1 MYGLQNKLLE
11 KSKSMLLELV
21 KKGFA
26 LLKAA
31 LDKFKIQ
38 TEEIDYITA
47 QADNVFSEYMENG
60 LYDKIDSVCED
71 DLFDRIVDYSI
82 NSAEYD
88 IDEYITSL
96 LDERTDFLDAD
107 RQAVMSFFHKIR
119 EIIVAAQIRYGIKDP
134 ENKVLSKQIQAVQ
147 ASLDATAKIEEY
159 RTRNDCLIG
168 IIACKIDDPRT
179 RELSELP
186 ENCLLNL
193 NPYINSFDDVQAIIS
208 KIENFKNNLNN
219 VTTYKVKLACNYSLA
234 YLTGAV
240 FTQKTSNLVFIN
252 RDNEWSIGEAD
263 KIQLNCK
270 TIQKNN
276 SGSINVA
283 ITVGTTSYIDD
294 DVLVFIGEDTGLFS
308 IHYGSHIQTSGQF
321 NAIGNEITKRLK
333 KIAKN
338 NSGPINLFYRGPV
351 EIMFL
356 LGQKSND
363 FGRCTIYE
371 YGFKERDIQ
380 KRTYEK
386 GITF

>member
-1 MYGLQNKLLE
+1 MCNLQNNLIE
-11 KSKSMLLELV
+11 KTKDMFLELV
-21 KKGFA
+21 KKGFE

-31 LDKFKIQ
+31 LVKFKVQ
-38 TEEIDYITA
+38 AEEIEYITA
-47 QADNVFSEYMENG
+47 EADNIFSLYMENG
-60 LYDKIDSVCED
+60 WYDKIDRICED
-71 DLFDRIVDYSI
+71 DLFDNIVDYSL

-88 IDEYITSL
+88 IDKYITSL
-96 LDERTDFLDAD
+96 LDERKDFLYED
-107 RQAVMSFFHKIR
+107 RQAVLSFFHEIR
-119 EIIVAAQIRYGIKDP
+119 KIIVAAQIRYGIKDP

-147 ASLDATAKIEEY
+147 ASLDATVKIDEHIA
-159 RTRNDCLIG
+159 RNDCLIG
-168 IIACKIDDPRT
+168 IIACEIDDPRT

-193 NPYINSFDDVQAIIS
+193 NPYINSFDDVQVIIS
-208 KIENFKNNLNN
+208 NIENFKNNLNN

-263 KIQLNCK
+263 KIKLNCK
-270 TIQKNN
+270 TFQKNN
-276 SGSINVA
+276 SGRINVA
-283 ITVGTTSYIDD
+283 ITVGTNSYIDD
-294 DVLVFIGEDTGLFS
+294 DVLAFIGEDTGLFC

-338 NSGPINLFYRGPV
+338 SSGPINLFYRGPV

-380 KRTYEK
+380 KRTYKK